1 MLRYLNDDLSELHSE
16 LKICQSFKCKNVPV
30 KRTGKEVGI
39 NGEITA
45 KIGNEL
51 KWGNKKRRITEGW
64 RTENMNQDKVR
75 GMGNKN
81 KIRGKEKGNNARK
94 EGNWK
99 TELK

>member
-1 MLRYLNDDLSELHSE
+1 
-16 LKICQSFKCKNVPV
+16 
-30 KRTGKEVGI
+30 
-39 NGEITA
+39 
-45 KIGNEL
+45 
-51 KWGNKKRRITEGW
+51 
-64 RTENMNQDKVR
+64 MNQDKVR